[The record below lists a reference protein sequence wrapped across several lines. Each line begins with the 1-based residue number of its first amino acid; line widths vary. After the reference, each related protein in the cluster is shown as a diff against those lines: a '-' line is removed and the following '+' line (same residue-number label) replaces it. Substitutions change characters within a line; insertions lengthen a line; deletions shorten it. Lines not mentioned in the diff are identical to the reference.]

1 MGGIMEQECDMGEC
15 LKPENDKF
23 VAVAKSEN
31 RKSEVTFKYKNE
43 VKKKTEAII
52 DTNDIKMDDGDI
64 VLKDE
69 AVESVKKI
77 LEKLVVKPIQD
88 TKKESLKDRENKKKN
103 KGKKKGKRRVK
114 KRKVIKRKCKKGK
127 GCKRRVKGKK
137 LKRRGQKN

>member
-1 MGGIMEQECDMGEC
+1 MEQECDMGEC

-23 VAVAKSEN
+23 VAVAVAKSEN
-31 RKSEVTFKYKNE
+31 SKSEVTFKYKNE

-88 TKKESLKDRENKKKN
+88 TKKEPLKDRENKKKN

-127 GCKRRVKGKK
+127 GCK
-137 LKRRGQKN
+137 